1 MGEANL
7 APWRLVIAIHHGRPL
22 PIRVA
27 FPYSS
32 REQIFGIV
40 DQRPIV
46 IDFDTKFGRRRNGP
60 STSENN
66 EVSPMKRETVLD
78 QIANNKGAWD
88 FLVIGGGAT
97 GLGVAVDAS
106 ARGYRTLLVEQHDF
120 AKGTSSR
127 STKLVHGG
135 VRYLK
140 QGNISLVLEALRER
154 GLLCE
159 NAPHLVHHLEFIV
172 PIYSWWEGPF
182 YGIGMKI
189 YDRLA
194 GKLGLSPSR
203 VLTREETLKLIP
215 TLEPA
220 GLQRGV
226 SYYDGQFDDSRLAV
240 NLAQTIFDLGG
251 VAINY
256 MPVVSLIKE
265 DELIVGA
272 TLRDL
277 ESGSEYQ
284 VRARSV
290 INATGVFSDGVR
302 KMDEPEAK
310 TVIAASQGSHVVLPK
325 VFLPGN
331 SAVMVPHTPD
341 GRVLFAVPWHDH
353 VVVGTTD
360 IGVDDISIEPVP
372 MEEEIGFILTNA
384 AKYLSKRPSRS
395 DILSVYAGLRPLVK
409 VGDAKSTAALSR
421 DHTILIS
428 NAGLLTIAGGKWTTY
443 RKMAQDA
450 VEQAQTMA
458 GLEERPCTT
467 EHLQIHGWTKQ
478 SIPEPNLRVYGADA
492 PAIQELARK
501 EPGLAEKLHPELP
514 YIGAEV
520 VWAVHQEMARTVE
533 DVLSRR
539 TRALLLGARASIEA
553 APRVAELMAREL
565 KRDENWQKQTVRNF
579 KEVAQG
585 YLPPA

>member
-1 MGEANL
+1 
-7 APWRLVIAIHHGRPL
+7 
-22 PIRVA
+22 
-27 FPYSS
+27 
-32 REQIFGIV
+32 
-40 DQRPIV
+40 
-46 IDFDTKFGRRRNGP
+46 
-60 STSENN
+60 
-66 EVSPMKRETVLD
+66 MKRETVLD
-78 QIANNKGAWD
+78 QIENNKGPWD

-97 GLGVAVDAS
+97 GLGVAVDAA

-203 VLTREETLKLIP
+203 VLSREETLNLIP
-215 TLEPA
+215 TLEPG

-240 NLAQTIFDLGG
+240 NLAQTVFDLGG

-272 TLRDL
+272 VLRDS
-277 ESGSEYQ
+277 ESGTEHQ
-284 VRARSV
+284 VRARAV
-290 INATGVFSDGVR
+290 INATGVFSDAIR

-310 TVIAASQGSHVVLPK
+310 TVVAASQGSHVVLPK
-325 VFLPGN
+325 AFLPGN

-360 IGVDDISIEPVP
+360 IGVDNISLEPVP
-372 MEEEIGFILTNA
+372 MDEEIGFILTNA
-384 AKYLSKRPSRS
+384 AKYLSKGPSRS

-409 VGDAKSTAALSR
+409 AGDAKSTSALSR

-467 EHLQIHGWTKQ
+467 EHLQIHGWTRQ

-492 PAIQELARK
+492 PALQEIARK
-501 EPGLAEKLHPELP
+501 EPALAAKLHSQLP
-514 YIGAEV
+514 YTGAEV

-533 DVLSRR
+533 DVLARR

-565 KRDENWQKQTVRNF
+565 KRDEEWQKKAVRDY
-579 KEVAQG
+579 KEVAQN